1 MSLALFPQFHEA
13 LKRAKSPVIVLSA
26 NPTIDDFTAAFTVV
40 AFCKTFNVPCDIVTE
55 HGESP
60 RALKFLSIFQDV
72 ASDLGAINALTLRI
86 DLQHARV
93 DGLVYA
99 IEGNELVVTVTPKT
113 GSWRP
118 SDVAITTN
126 DYRYDCIIMIGTADR
141 LSAGT
146 LFSAYSDFFLTTP
159 IIVLDCSPANEQFG
173 AINIVDITATSIA
186 EVCFSLFTTIDPAFV
201 DSAVATALLTG
212 MMSKTKSFRAPNV
225 TPRTLEVA
233 QKLMEKK
240 ADREAIVEH
249 LYRTRSVETLRLCGR
264 ALARLKADETIGLV
278 WTLISKQDFV
288 NAGANA
294 DALQDIADELLMTS
308 PSATIALILFET
320 MDGAIAGYLFA
331 QRPYDALVLG
341 SPFQATGTHEA
352 VTISVSATH
361 IVEAEKTVVEH
372 IRKTLRHTT

>member
-99 IEGNELVVTVTPKT
+99 IEGSELVVTVTPKT

-146 LFSAYSDFFLTTP
+146 LFSTYSDFFLTTP

-173 AINIVDITATSIA
+173 AINVVDITATSIA

-201 DSAVATALLTG
+201 DSTVATALLTG

-249 LYRTRSVETLRLCGR
+249 LYRTRSVETLRLWGR

-278 WTLISKQDFV
+278 WTLITKQDFV

-294 DALQDIADELLMTS
+294 DALRDIADELLMTS
-308 PSATIALILFET
+308 PSAKIAVILFENHDST
-320 MDGAIAGYLFA
+320 IAAHLHA
-331 QRPYDALVLG
+331 TRPHDALALG
-341 SPFQATGTHEA
+341 SPFHPVGTSDIALLSFTE
-352 VTISVSATH
+352 TD
-361 IVEAEKTVVEH
+361 IVAAEKMIVIH
-372 IRKTLRHTT
+372 LRSKLA